1 VEYSTN
7 FIKKFKRDGHKL
19 SIDGAFSKNNDDD
32 LTKITDVINERTSN
46 DQQQTRNIIQ
56 ADYVL
61 PLGKSMQLEA
71 GYRGDFLEQDTDVTV
86 FNEGVVNTLFTNNL
100 VYKEKVNALLTK
112 AQDAIDNASL
122 ISPNNAEIMVVQ
134 AMLYTAI
141 LVQDPMTNGQKYSG
155 LVMEQ
160 YAKALVIN
168 PNNPRAVFSK
178 AEFEI
183 GGAKYWGTDTKP
195 MCDAIA
201 KSIELF
207 ANFKPETQFH
217 PKWGADRAKEA
228 LENCKK

>member
-1 VEYSTN
+1 MKTIITSIAI
-7 FIKKFKRDGHKL
+7 FICSLL
-19 SIDGAFSKNNDDD
+19 SA
-32 LTKITDVINERTSN
+32 
-46 DQQQTRNIIQ
+46 QTQ
-56 ADYVL
+56 FEQGM
-61 PLGKSMQLEA
+61 GKAMQLWGEGKDTEA
-71 GYRGDFLEQDTDVTV
+71 VATFERIASVEKTNWLPNYYIAFI
-86 FNEGVVNTLFTNNL
+86 NTIDAFGTKD
-100 VYKEKVNALLTK
+100 KEKVNALLTK
-112 AQDAIDNASL
+112 AQDAIDNATA
-122 ISPNNAEIMVVQ
+122 ISPNNSEIMVVQ

-160 YAKALVIN
+160 YAKALAID

-195 MCDAIA
+195 MCEAIA

-207 ANFKPETQFH
+207 ANFKPESVFH